1 MISEKLSTKFKI
13 CSLIAT
19 IFVVYRHAFVI
30 NAFYKNTN
38 EASNI
43 LIFTTKIISS
53 LTEIAVPI
61 FFIISG
67 FFFFKYNYYLKQ
79 NYINMIKK
87 KFQSLFVP
95 FIIWNIVG
103 LGILFLYD
111 KTSIPDSFYEFI
123 QNFFYSEYYGPLWYV
138 RDMMLLMLLVPL
150 FQWIYMP
157 KWNWVLLAIIPLL
170 FVYWIPV
177 DCFCIS
183 SEGPLF
189 FVTGGIISHQTIIL
203 EKKLP
208 CILSISLFLLWLTIS
223 TFCNLWSHEFLH
235 KINTIIGILAFWNI
249 IDFIPQKWTE
259 SFKYYS
265 AFSFFIYCTH
275 FYSIKTVKIILAH
288 YFPGNSIVALLTFL
302 VVPLLIILI
311 LIRTGIYLK
320 NKHHKFYLVLTGNR

>member
-87 KFQSLFVP
+87 EIPITICPIYNMEYSR
-95 FIIWNIVG
+95 IGNSI
-103 LGILFLYD
+103 LYD

-123 QNFFYSEYYGPLWYV
+123 QNFFTVNTMGHYGMSE
-138 RDMMLLMLLVPL
+138 
-150 FQWIYMP
+150 I
-157 KWNWVLLAIIPLL
+157 
-170 FVYWIPV
+170 
-177 DCFCIS
+177 
-183 SEGPLF
+183 
-189 FVTGGIISHQTIIL
+189 
-203 EKKLP
+203 
-208 CILSISLFLLWLTIS
+208 
-223 TFCNLWSHEFLH
+223 
-235 KINTIIGILAFWNI
+235 
-249 IDFIPQKWTE
+249 
-259 SFKYYS
+259 
-265 AFSFFIYCTH
+265 
-275 FYSIKTVKIILAH
+275 
-288 YFPGNSIVALLTFL
+288 
-302 VVPLLIILI
+302 
-311 LIRTGIYLK
+311 
-320 NKHHKFYLVLTGNR
+320 